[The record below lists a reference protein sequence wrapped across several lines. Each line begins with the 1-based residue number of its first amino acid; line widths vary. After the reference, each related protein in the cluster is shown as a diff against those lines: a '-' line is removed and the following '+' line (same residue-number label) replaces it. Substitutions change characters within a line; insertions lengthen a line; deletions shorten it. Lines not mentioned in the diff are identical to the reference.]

1 MAHPPLWSF
10 RDGSTAQTVAQC
22 SPALISCGGNRYLQ
36 GSADVR
42 STLRLH
48 DPRKAL
54 CFKGFLPKL
63 LRVECPLPAAR
74 ANLQREADRAKGR
87 TGWGT
92 CHRGWREHPGAWAL
106 EIETRSGWSPSR
118 LLSSAPVHTEAIDAA
133 DGQAIPVGIWPLVCQ
148 GIRPSRELSSRRS
161 ATGGRC
167 TGSVPACP
175 LREES
180 ASSSAAASRGA
191 GVSHPRQCGEAQVPT
206 PPLRGLSGREGGAEG
221 RRG

>member
-1 MAHPPLWSF
+1 MFAPHPDSDTLEKPLFQGFFTKFAARPTAAAAARGTHPPEPHS
-10 RDGSTAQTVAQC
+10 
-22 SPALISCGGNRYLQ
+22 
-36 GSADVR
+36 
-42 STLRLH
+42 
-48 DPRKAL
+48 
-54 CFKGFLPKL
+54 
-63 LRVECPLPAAR
+63 
-74 ANLQREADRAKGR
+74 AKGR
-87 TGWGT
+87 GRWGT
-92 CHRGWREHPGAWAL
+92 CYQGWPEQPGAEAL
-106 EIETRSGWSPSR
+106 EIETRSGSSPSR

-133 DGQAIPVGIWPLVCQ
+133 DGQAIPVGTWPLVCQ

-175 LREES
+175 PREGC

-221 RRG
+221 RWG